1 MKMIGEIMVK
11 ELVLNNRSCR
21 GYDKKYH
28 FTRKEMEEYIDCAR
42 LCPSSGNVQPLKYYI
57 AYEETYVTEIQK
69 LTHWAGLLP
78 KEELPHKGKEPTAF
92 VVICQDM
99 SINSNLNRFQKDV
112 GIVAQTI
119 LLLATEQGLGGC
131 MIGDFQGGDLKKILG
146 IDENIQPLLVVALG
160 KPDEKIVLTEVGADG
175 KTAYYR
181 DEKDIHYVPKRA
193 IETELLN

>member
-1 MKMIGEIMVK
+1 MIK
-11 ELVLNNRSCR
+11 DLVFNNRSCR
-21 GYDKKYH
+21 GYDQEYH
-28 FTRKEMEEYIDCAR
+28 FTRNEMEEYIKCAR

-57 AYEETYVTEIQK
+57 AYENPYVKEIQN

-78 KEELPHKGKEPTAF
+78 KVELPHVGKGPTAF
-92 VVICQDM
+92 IIICQDM
-99 SINSNLNRFQKDV
+99 LVNSNLNRFQKDV
-112 GIVAQTI
+112 GIVAQTM

-131 MIGDFQGGDLKKILG
+131 MIGDFQGGDLKKFLG

-160 KPDEKIVLTEVGADG
+160 KPDEEIVLTEVGADG

>member
-21 GYDKKYH
+21 GYDQKYH

-99 SINSNLNRFQKDV
+99 SVNSNLNRFQKDV
-112 GIVAQTI
+112 GIVAQTM

-131 MIGDFQGGDLKKILG
+131 MIGDFQGGDLKKFLG

>member
-1 MKMIGEIMVK
+1 MVK

-21 GYDKKYH
+21 GYDQKYH

-69 LTHWAGLLP
+69 LTHWAGSLP
-78 KEELPHKGKEPTAF
+78 KEELPHKGKEPTGF

-99 SINSNLNRFQKDV
+99 SVNSNLNRFQKDV
-112 GIVAQTI
+112 GIVAQTM

-131 MIGDFQGGDLKKILG
+131 MIGDFQ
-146 IDENIQPLLVVALG
+146 
-160 KPDEKIVLTEVGADG
+160 DEKLKNTIINTQDFRIKGSIMSLFVCSKKRLPLIL
-175 KTAYYR
+175 KYI
-181 DEKDIHYVPKRA
+181 KIHC
-193 IETELLN
+193 ETLYL